1 LIISSS
7 ISFLPHLIIFNQPF
21 IMSDFKHP
29 EVFSDKL
36 SDLEITHNEHFRSD
50 SERSDDTVAS
60 QAKFVETGV
69 PLNQSP
75 TAAAL
80 DKTDPK
86 FLWPRVRLSLQDAFS
101 EFIGTFIIIMF
112 GDGVVAQV
120 VLSNGKKGDYQSIS
134 WGWGI
139 GVMLGVYAGGKSG
152 AHLNPAVT
160 FSSCVFRKFPWKKFP
175 IYMLAQTLGAL

>member
-1 LIISSS
+1 
-7 ISFLPHLIIFNQPF
+7 
-21 IMSDFKHP
+21 MSDIKQHP

-60 QAKFVETGV
+60 QAKFVERGV
-69 PLNQSP
+69 PLNRSP

-120 VLSNGKKGDYQSIS
+120 VLSDGKKGDYQSIS